1 MCFSFPSPWCVVG
14 VPSVCRARRD
24 VEQSASL
31 FTVMQDT
38 ETLKTTVAK
47 HEGLF
52 TFVRG

>member
-1 MCFSFPSPWCVVG
+1 MCFSFPSPWCVG